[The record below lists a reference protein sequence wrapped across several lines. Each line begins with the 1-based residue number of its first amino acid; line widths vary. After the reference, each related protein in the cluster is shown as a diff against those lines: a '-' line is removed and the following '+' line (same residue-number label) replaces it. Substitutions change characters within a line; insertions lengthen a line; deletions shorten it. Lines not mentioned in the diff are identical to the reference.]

1 VAALA
6 GGGAHTLALKADGT
20 VAAWGANWNG
30 QCSPTVILRD
40 ITALGAGETH
50 SLALAVGRL
59 PVPLVWSPAVRTGCF
74 DALVQTLNR
83 KHYAL
88 EYADSLAATNWSP
101 ATNTPGNGALKL
113 LADPAATAPQRF
125 YRVRQW

>member
-1 VAALA
+1 M
-6 GGGAHTLALKADGT
+6 
-20 VAAWGANWNG
+20 
-30 QCSPTVILRD
+30 
-40 ITALGAGETH
+40 
-50 SLALAVGRL
+50 
-59 PVPLVWSPAVRTGCF
+59 
-74 DALVQTLNR
+74 QTLNR

-88 EYADSLAATNWSP
+88 EYSDTLAATNWNS